1 MTSPKGS
8 GKHRDRYRFSIFCFG
23 IVDRF
28 YCCRVAL
35 PGAEGPRWKFRAVAP
50 YTAHLSVTRNR
61 LLPDGSSWNSVS
73 VDVIARDRQGRI
85 YEKTE
90 HGVPRGEQGIER
102 YSFFVQDPS
111 KRQTL
116 TWDSNSQ
123 VAVLGH
129 WPYWSGR
136 KGCWA
141 DAHGQHPSSFGDW
154 YAVPGPSGEG
164 KLETTVSIT
173 DTPGGKRIKT
183 RVVTENI
190 GQKKIRGMNAYGIRT
205 NTTPLENGGPLASS
219 ETTTELWKSSEF
231 DLKLLQL
238 TSGSKYGLERIEL
251 TDLQQGDPDPA
262 LFEPPHGYT
271 IETIEYHQ
279 VTCGQ
284 N

>member
-1 MTSPKGS
+1 MRFRYFVLALSIASIAAVLLYRERKVHGGS
-8 GKHRDRYRFSIFCFG
+8 S
-23 IVDRF
+23 
-28 YCCRVAL
+28 AT
-35 PGAEGPRWKFRAVAP
+35 VAP

-90 HGVPRGEQGIER
+90 QGVPNGKQGTER

-111 KRQTL
+111 KRQTV

-123 VAVLGH
+123 VVVLGH

-141 DAHGQHPSSFGDW
+141 DEHGQHQSSFGDW
-154 YAVPGPSGEG
+154 SAVPGSSGEG

-173 DTPGGKRIKT
+173 DTPWDKRIKT
-183 RVVTENI
+183 RVVTENL
-190 GQKKIRGMNAYGIRT
+190 GQKKIRGLDAYGIRT
-205 NTTPLENGGPLASS
+205 TMTPLENGGPLAWP

-262 LFEPPHGYT
+262 LFEPPQGYT